1 MAELDEERRALAE
14 SFRLGHAIENALTAQ
29 QARLFVRS
37 IQNSWGVQPLTW
49 TQRQSLEL
57 FSDARRLLHAAGIFE
72 DTDGPDSEAA
82 VSCYRRAGELLE
94 WLSRSHDEVTG
105 EVPAEILAAGAY
117 QLAGLPAMATGI
129 LRRSQ
134 VGGAGG
140 IIVAFL
146 SCDFDS
152 VLGRTAVFWK
162 ENSELTG
169 RDGSAHLLDA
179 ADDSAE
185 GAHPPKP
192 EPTEELNTEE
202 DGFTRKAPFSP
213 LAWYVVVETVRAL
226 GLLAEGLR
234 RGEQARTGIALE
246 KLKALTDI
254 ATRWANDE
262 TWVMLRLVLAAAER
276 FVRNS
281 LHRRAASLVEDT
293 PAATNHL
300 RRFAREQFGRGRGV
314 LWASQIKGLERLTDG
329 NAFALCTPTGSGKT
343 MVANLALVKELL
355 LTPPEPG
362 APGRLALYLVP
373 SRALAGEVEAK
384 LSSEFRGENVVITG
398 LYGGTDWG
406 ITDNWLTTETPTVL
420 IATVEKAEALMRYV
434 GRLLID
440 RLALLIIDEAHQV
453 VVAGTPKT
461 MRDLAA
467 HGDRSIRL
475 ESLVSRILML
485 KPNIARIALTAVA
498 GGAAPPVSRWIE
510 GDDAAVPVGLGYRSS
525 RQLVGVLECRPKQSP
540 FITLELNNGQPLY
553 VRGRDAPVFLA
564 LGLPPMPDPPAGVK
578 NSLHHYVQI
587 HALWTALHLAPSGRR
602 ILVSVTQGPD
612 RVTRRYAEAFDLA
625 GWSTIAPFTPKT
637 ENARRLF
644 DEARAACVDYCGEG
658 ASEVRLL
665 DRGIAS
671 SHGQMPQRLRRL
683 MVELIDK
690 QVCPI
695 TVATATLTEGVNLP
709 FDLIIL
715 PSLERIVEFGTNGA
729 PVTDII
735 PTSEF
740 RNLAGR
746 AGRPGAAEAMEG
758 LTLVCVPMANS
769 ATAAS
774 KQDEQRRQRD
784 AYVANLNRML
794 HLLALEESAD
804 LVVYA
809 PLQTLLASIWTKLRD
824 HLGLRTVADLHNFL
838 EQTMPEEVG
847 TDLGVGSPALL
858 DMLGDSLDELDGV
871 IIAAIDEIEK
881 LEGLPLASLEAALSR
896 VWKRT
901 FTRYSSAVEGWMEA
915 AFIKRGQAVVERL
928 YPDPVQRRTLYQIG
942 FTPYVGRQFQQ
953 VSPQINAVLK
963 EAADYGRRTP
973 EARFTIFWQIGE
985 LVRTG
990 RGFGFTSRGATEAA
1004 LVGRWHEIAGWW
1016 LQREGAPPPLPVELR
1031 RWQGFVA
1038 NNLEFRLGVAV
1049 GAAVAEAW
1057 NAGAD
1062 ELEVPSLDTWR
1073 ATSGLPWIGFWFREL
1088 LRWGTL
1094 DPFVAFSLAQ
1104 GIVGTRAEGA
1114 ARRVDYDL
1122 WLVQRGKPI
1131 SDEDLID
1138 PQLFLEWYRSL
1149 PKPDR
1154 VAVPPRTVGASFTE
1168 VEGKLIRYAVRPLPT
1183 PDGIIWLDPA
1193 GFQIAR
1199 SASVPGETDIDLSR
1213 RDYELV
1219 NDGSG
1224 VRIVQTY

>member
-1 MAELDEERRALAE
+1 MAEFDEERRALAE
-14 SFRLGHAIENALTAQ
+14 RFRVGHAIENSLTAQ

-37 IQNSWGVQPLTW
+37 IQNSWGVQPLAW
-49 TQRQSLEL
+49 TQRQSIEL

-82 VSCYRRAGELLE
+82 ASCYRRAGELLE
-94 WLSRSHDEVTG
+94 WLSRSRDEVTR
-105 EVPAEILAAGAY
+105 EVPTEILAAGAY
-117 QLAGLPAMATGI
+117 QLAGLPGMATGI
-129 LRRSQ
+129 LRRSKA
-134 VGGAGG
+134 GGAGG
-140 IIVAFL
+140 IIGAFL
-146 SCDFDS
+146 SCNFDS
-152 VLGRTAVFWK
+152 VLGRSATFWE

-169 RDGSAHLLDA
+169 RDGSARLLDA
-179 ADDSAE
+179 AEDSAE
-185 GAHPPKP
+185 GSLPPVP
-192 EPTEELNTEE
+192 EPDKEWDAEGDDIPRDAST
-202 DGFTRKAPFSP
+202 SP
-213 LAWYVVVETVRAL
+213 IAWYVVVETVRTL
-226 GLLAEGLR
+226 GLIAEGLR
-234 RGEQARTGIALE
+234 RGEQDRTGVAFV
-246 KLKALTDI
+246 KLKALTDV

-276 FVRNS
+276 FMRNS
-281 LHRRAASLVEDT
+281 LYRRAAALVADAPTAGEQ
-293 PAATNHL
+293 L

-314 LWASQIKGLERLTDG
+314 LWASQIKGLDRLTTG

-384 LSSEFRGENVVITG
+384 LSSEFRGENIVITG

-434 GRLLID
+434 GRLLIH

-467 HGDRSIRL
+467 HGDRSMRL
-475 ESLVSRILML
+475 ESLVSRILVL
-485 KPNIARIALTAVA
+485 KPGIARIALTAVA
-498 GGAAPPVSRWIE
+498 GGAAPPVSQWIE
-510 GDDAAVPVGLGYRSS
+510 DDEAAIPVGLGYRSS

-612 RVTRRYAEAFDLA
+612 RVMRRYAEAFDLA
-625 GWSTIAPFTPKT
+625 GWSVVAPFVPKT
-637 ENARRLF
+637 EDEQRLI

-658 ASEVRLL
+658 SSEVRLL
-665 DRGIAS
+665 DRGIAT

-715 PSLERIVEFGTNGA
+715 PSLERIIEFGTNGA
-729 PVTDII
+729 PVTEII

-774 KQDEQRRQRD
+774 KQNEQRRQRD
-784 AYVANLNRML
+784 AYVANLHRML

-824 HLGLRTVADLHNFL
+824 NLGMRTVVDLHTFL
-838 EQTMPEEVG
+838 EQTMPEGVG

-871 IIAAIDEIEK
+871 IIAAVDEIER
-881 LEGLPLASLEAALSR
+881 LEGLSSASLEAALSR

-901 FTRYSSAVEGWMEA
+901 FTRYASAVEDWMEA
-915 AFIKRGQAVVERL
+915 AFIKRGEAVVERL
-928 YPDPVQRRTLYQIG
+928 YPDPVQRRALYQIG
-942 FTPYVGRQFQQ
+942 FTPFVGRQFQQ
-953 VSPQINAVLK
+953 VSPQINAAL
-963 EAADYGRRTP
+963 EAAADYGRRSP
-973 EARFTIFWQIGE
+973 EARFTLFWQIGE

-990 RGFGFTSRGATEAA
+990 RGFGFTSRGANEAV
-1004 LVGRWHEIAGWW
+1004 LIERWHEVAGWW
-1016 LQREGAPPPLPVELR
+1016 LQREGARPPSTVELR

-1057 NAGAD
+1057 NAGAG

-1073 ATSGLPWIGFWFREL
+1073 ETSGLPWIGFWFREL

-1094 DPFVAFSLAQ
+1094 DPFVAFALAQ
-1104 GIVGTRAEGA
+1104 GIVGTRDEGV
-1114 ARRVDYDL
+1114 ARRAEYDA
-1122 WLVQRGKPI
+1122 WLVQRGTPI

-1138 PQLFLEWYRSL
+1138 PQLFLEWQRSL

-1154 VAVPPRTVGASFTE
+1154 AAAAPTAVSASFID
-1168 VEGKLIRYAVRPLPT
+1168 VEGKLNRYAVRPVSGS
-1183 PDGIIWLDPA
+1183 DGVIWLDPA
-1193 GFQIAR
+1193 GFRIAQ
-1199 SASVPGETDIDLSR
+1199 STSMPGEPDANASR
-1213 RDYELV
+1213 RDFELV
-1219 NDGSG
+1219 NDAFG
-1224 VRIVQTY
+1224 VRVVQTY